1 MSRARDLANYVST
14 GVTSDELNL
23 LDGSDTGPLSHRNI
37 IINGGMRVYQRNASS
52 STSGKY
58 VADRFKNEFSGA
70 GVTTSRETLSSGSP
84 YDEGFRYFIRNS
96 NTSVSSAT
104 SAYVYHVYHIEA
116 QDLVN
121 SGWNYT
127 SSSSYMTL
135 QFWVRSSLAGTYY
148 VVMETKDGS
157 PNKTY
162 SFSYTVSANT
172 WTKVEHY
179 FSGDSGITINDDN
192 GSGLRINFVA
202 YLGTDYSTSSHT
214 NNAWQTFA
222 IGDLVGDFAQN
233 WANTSSATFD
243 VTGVQLERGSVAT
256 PFEMRSY
263 GEELQRCQRYYLN
276 LGDSNLRYQA
286 NVGGSSGTGSSHD
299 WYFPMQTPVT
309 MRTTPN
315 ANVDKTYTYTG
326 YNATSNNISPV
337 SQNCWK
343 ISVRPTA
350 TTECN
355 VLITSGDLSAE
366 L

>member
-1 MSRARDLANYVST
+1 MSVVIQDTLVDLGTADLKPAT
-14 GVTSDELNL
+14 
-23 LDGSDTGPLSHRNI
+23 PLSHRNL
-37 IINGGMRVYQRNASS
+37 IINGGMRVYQRNASN

-70 GVTTSRETLSSGSP
+70 GVTTSREDLSSGEP
-84 YDEGFRYFIRNS
+84 YNKGFRHFIRNT
-96 NTSVSSAT
+96 NTSTSSAT

-148 VVMETKDGS
+148 VVMETQDGS

-172 WTKVEHY
+172 WTKVKHS
-179 FSGDSGITINDDN
+179 FPGDSGITINNDN

-214 NNAWQTFA
+214 NNAWQTLA

-256 PFEMRSY
+256 PFEHRSY
-263 GEELQRCQRYYLN
+263 GEELQRCQRYFESCRGSFRCSPTGNYI
-276 LGDSNLRYQA
+276 GAHGAFKVTKRASPSCVFGA
-286 NVGGSSGTGSSHD
+286 NGSVAGSGSLQNFFGADTEGVGMQWNSGS
-299 WYFPMQTPVT
+299 
-309 MRTTPN
+309 
-315 ANVDKTYTYTG
+315 AN
-326 YNATSNNISPV
+326 YNYNFSF
-337 SQNCWK
+337 
-343 ISVRPTA
+343 TA
-350 TTECN
+350 E
-355 VLITSGDLSAE
+355 AE